1 MYYIGLDIHKEVIAS
16 CVKVL
21 DGSMIDQGTI
31 VTDRQSLGV
40 WVKGL
45 PKPWVGAMEAT
56 RFTGW
61 VYDFLKPHAV
71 SLKVAHPA
79 ILRAT
84 VARKKKELLHLSC
97 SSCEM
102 FRFFHKR
109 LVAELRTN
117 PLIRDRMR
125 RLMPIPGFKKYG
137 KCPWFYWF
145 YLTSTDSV
153 FSLFP

>member
-1 MYYIGLDIHKEVIAS
+1 M
-16 CVKVL
+16 
-21 DGSMIDQGTI
+21 
-31 VTDRQSLGV
+31 
-40 WVKGL
+40 
-45 PKPWVGAMEAT
+45 
-56 RFTGW
+56 
-61 VYDFLKPHAV
+61 KPHAV

-84 VARKKKELLHLSC
+84 VARKKKELLNLSC

-125 RLMPIPGFKKYG
+125 RLMAIPGFKKYG
-137 KCPWFYWF
+137 KCPWFYLVLLVLF
-145 YLTSTDSV
+145 DLDGQRLFV
-153 FSLFP
+153 VSLICIRGVCENGGYCLFARLFRFPEDRGLFCFMGIQYQPFFF